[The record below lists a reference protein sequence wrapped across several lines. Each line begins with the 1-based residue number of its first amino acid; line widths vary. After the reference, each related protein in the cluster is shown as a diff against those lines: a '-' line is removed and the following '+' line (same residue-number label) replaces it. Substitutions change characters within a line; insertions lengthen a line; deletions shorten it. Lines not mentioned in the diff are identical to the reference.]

1 MGIFLDYWKMA
12 FFNIR
17 SNKVRA
23 FLTMLGIIIGVSSV
37 VAILSIG
44 NGMSKFISGSLS
56 SMAGSYFEVYTDGTT
71 KSFSRGVLDNTV
83 EKFDSITGYSEVLS
97 LRATVSGIK
106 GDVDAIIDSGNE
118 QIESKNS
125 NELIA
130 GRYFDHSE
138 YELGKAVCV
147 IDQNAA
153 KDIFGMED
161 VVGKTINVVAYGREF
176 SAKVVGLRKAASSLQ
191 SLLFGGGSAKI
202 EMPSTFIYN
211 LFGMDSESVYDVLM
225 FVDSPEHAVEMS
237 VKAKQYIAAAL
248 NERGSDVVK
257 TYELNSGISSFSSIL
272 TGVTAFVMLVA
283 AISLFVGG
291 VGVMNIMLV
300 SVAERTRE
308 IGIRKSLGAKTL
320 AILWQFLI
328 ESGLIS
334 LTGGVIGIV
343 LGYLFSL
350 LISAIIKVA
359 GGVTVLPEFNIIMI
373 FAVAAFSMGIGIFFG
388 WYPARKAAK
397 MNPIDALR
405 M

>member
-1 MGIFLDYWKMA
+1 MA

-56 SMAGSYFEVYTDGTT
+56 SMAGSYFEVYTNGTT
-71 KSFSRGVLDNTV
+71 KSFSREILDNTV

-106 GDVDAIIDSGNE
+106 GDVDAIIDSGNV

-125 NELIA
+125 NELID
-130 GRYFDHSE
+130 GRYFDNNE

-176 SAKVVGLRKAASSLQ
+176 SAKVVGLRKAGSALQ

-202 EMPSTFIYN
+202 EMPSTFIYH
-211 LFGMDSESVYDVLM
+211 LFGMDSEAAYDVLM

-248 NERGSDVVK
+248 NERGNDVVK

-308 IGIRKSLGAKTL
+308 IGIRKSLGAKTV

-350 LISAIIKVA
+350 LISAIIKLA
-359 GGVTVLPEFNIIMI
+359 GDVTVLPEFNIIMI
-373 FAVAAFSMGIGIFFG
+373 LAVAAFSMGIGIFFG